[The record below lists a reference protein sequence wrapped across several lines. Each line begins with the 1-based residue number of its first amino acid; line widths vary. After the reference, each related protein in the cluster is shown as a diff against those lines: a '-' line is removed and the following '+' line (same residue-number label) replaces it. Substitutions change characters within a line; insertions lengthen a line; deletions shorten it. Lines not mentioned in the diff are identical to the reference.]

1 MIVFDILFILLVL
14 YIFAYCIYQLFFFI
28 KARDID
34 KYFEYL
40 ENSRNLVVVQN
51 KLIIILFAT
60 HKDKKLDNLLIALN
74 NQTYSKN
81 LYEIHVAYQRL
92 ENDTTPK
99 RDIAYG
105 AYIHEYNAEDYRT
118 KDRCVN
124 ELVGELLNNEETQ
137 GAFVFLGTNR
147 VIGERYLENINK
159 TIIVPGVYVGST
171 VSINEKTEFSKRV
184 KNSIITAYLKYS
196 NRTKSIVRAMFDLPC
211 YIDGENFVVTKDV
224 VEKLNCVAIA
234 DKDAL
239 FEYALELI
247 ANDVKIMYS
256 PYIITGV
263 DIKNYDFSSASIKT
277 KLSLMAQYF
286 MQLLTK
292 STSSKEF
299 LLYSI
304 RPNALLVVLSYFLLL
319 IVAIY
324 FPRHIEQWSVVLL
337 SVFLLVNFVLSVRVS
352 KMTLFEVFWLSLY
365 PICSAWNKLQLFIKA
380 LTIRSIIEGNYEE
393 ENINS
398 ATVDAVV
405 NNGKK
410 DCVCKLDLVSE
421 DGMRKVVFRESNRFI
436 ETDSFLRMYD
446 AMEDITY
453 KLQSKGMSLKTCQ
466 NCMYFS
472 VFPDGTLDCVSGK
485 CQISQN
491 DILIWNGCQYFYSK
505 QQEKQ
510 D

>member
-1 MIVFDILFILLVL
+1 MIVFDILFILLLL
-14 YIFAYCIYQLFFFI
+14 YIFIYCIYQLFFYV
-28 KARDID
+28 KAKDID

-51 KLIIILFAT
+51 KLCIILFAT
-60 HKDKKLDNLLIALN
+60 HKDKKLDNLLISLN
-74 NQTYSKN
+74 NQSYLKD

-92 ENDTTPK
+92 ENDTSIQ

-105 AYIHEYNAEDYRT
+105 AYIHEYAVNDFPT
-118 KDRCVN
+118 KDRCIN
-124 ELVGELLNNEETQ
+124 ELLGELLKDDSLE
-137 GAFVFLGTNR
+137 AFIFLGTNR
-147 VIGERYLENINK
+147 VVGEKYLENINK
-159 TIIVPGVYVGST
+159 SITTSGVYVGSS
-171 VSINEKTEFSKRV
+171 VSINEKTELSKKI
-184 KNSIITAYLKYS
+184 KNLLITSYLKFS
-196 NRTKSIVRAMFDLPC
+196 NRTRNIVRAMLNLPC

-224 VEKLNCVAIA
+224 FNKVNCVATE
-234 DKDAL
+234 DKDSL
-239 FEYALELI
+239 LEYTLELI
-247 ANDVKIMYS
+247 VNDIKILYS

-263 DIKNYDFSSASIKT
+263 DIKNYDFSSVTIKNR
-277 KLSLMAQYF
+277 LCLMAQYF

-292 STSSKEF
+292 STASKEF

-304 RPNALLVVLSYFLLL
+304 RPNAVVVILSFIGLLFVS
-319 IVAIY
+319 IY
-324 FPRHIEQWSVVLL
+324 FPRHLEQWAIVLL
-337 SVFLLVNFVLSVRVS
+337 SVFLVLNFILSVKVS
-352 KMTLFEVFWLSLY
+352 KMSIVDIFWLSLY
-365 PICSAWNKLQLFIKA
+365 PFCSGWNKLQLFCKTVT
-380 LTIRSIIEGNYEE
+380 LQSIIEGGYEE
-393 ENINS
+393 ENIDS

-436 ETDSFLRMYD
+436 VTDSFLRMYD

-466 NCMYFS
+466 SCMYFS
-472 VFPDGTLDCVSGK
+472 AAPDGTLDCVSGT
-485 CQISQN
+485 CQISQSE
-491 DILIWNGCQYFYSK
+491 ILIWNGCQYFYPR